1 MSLCI
6 LTFSTTLF
14 PPVTS
19 SSEQRIR
26 TMKLVVDKDGL
37 KLPDL
42 DDFKRVYSELE
53 REFSAIMVL
62 TPAEAIL
69 PITETAKLAAQSH
82 GGTAKISVLDTQQ
95 LGPGLGILAQTAAQL
110 ADENA
115 SLSDIE
121 IHIRGMLPHLFTLI
135 VPDSLQSVKEEQ
147 TLLQTGSATDQPGM
161 FPVFLLEEGD
171 LTLHKKV
178 RTQRHL
184 LETLQVFI
192 EEFEFPQQLVYFHGT
207 NASLN
212 FRLLQTTASDLFP
225 NATISEL
232 ELDLPLAALFGPQAL
247 GLTVLEM
254 PEKK

>member
-14 PPVTS
+14 PPGTS

-26 TMKLVVDKDGL
+26 TMKLAVDKDGL
-37 KLPDL
+37 KLPEL
-42 DDFKRVYSELE
+42 DDFKRIYTELE
-53 REFSAIMVL
+53 REFNAIMVL
-62 TPAEAIL
+62 TAAESIL
-69 PITETAKLAAQSH
+69 PLTETAKLAAQSH

-95 LGPGLGILAQTAAQL
+95 LGPGLGILAQRAAQL
-110 ADENA
+110 AEENA

-121 IHIRGMLPHLFTLI
+121 IHLRGMLPHIFTLI
-135 VPDSLQSVKEEQ
+135 ASDGLKSVQEGQTILQA
-147 TLLQTGSATDQPGM
+147 GSATDQPGTL
-161 FPVFLLEEGD
+161 PVFLLEEGN

-192 EEFEFPQQLVYFHGT
+192 EEFEFPQQLAYFHGA

-212 FRLLQTTASDLFP
+212 FRLLQITASDLFP
-225 NATISEL
+225 NTTISEL

-254 PEKK
+254 PENN